1 MNTQQS
7 ILRSK
12 ASGIMRLALVG
23 IFSVSAAQADT
34 IDPNKPLSES
44 LKPDI
49 LYFDFDLEDS
59 GQQASKAEEGF
70 VATVETGKAG
80 LPPESRPGP
89 NAALG
94 KALEFNYGNRPPFDD
109 ANDEF
114 MGNHLK
120 VSDAPSLRLM
130 GQSFTLGA
138 WIQLPENAQLP
149 LSAYKTILSKGGF
162 TAAYPGWALQINQRD
177 EGWYAR
183 LSLVGADE
191 NMQFAL
197 VKLPGLHPGEWHHLA
212 ASFDAETKMAA
223 IWFDGEQIFKREL
236 PVEVEDSSDRPLIV
250 GERGMSTHNNMP
262 IVLDEVF
269 IVSGV
274 HDFVPVEQ

>member
-1 MNTQQS
+1 
-7 ILRSK
+7 
-12 ASGIMRLALVG
+12 MRLALVG

-59 GQQASKAEEGF
+59 GQQASKGEEGF
-70 VATVETGKAG
+70 VATVEAGKAG

-109 ANDEF
+109 VNEQF

-120 VSDAPSLRLM
+120 VPDAPSLRLV
-130 GQSFTLGA
+130 GRSFTMGA
-138 WIQLPENAQLP
+138 WIQLPKDVQL
-149 LSAYKTILSKGGF
+149 LSSPVKSLLSKGGF
-162 TAAYPGWALQINQRD
+162 SADYPGWTLQILRKD
-177 EGWYAR
+177 EVWYAR

-191 NMQFAL
+191 NMQFVRA
-197 VKLPGLHPGEWHHLA
+197 KLPGIYPGEWHHLA
-212 ASFDAETKMAA
+212 ASFDAETKMVA
-223 IWFDGEQIFKREL
+223 IWFDGVKILEREL
-236 PVEVEDSSDRPLIV
+236 PVEVGDSDRSLIV
-250 GERGMSTHNNMP
+250 GERGMSNYSNIP
-262 IVLDEVF
+262 LVLDEVF

-274 HDFVPVEQ
+274 HDFSPVER